1 MPPLPT
7 QPAVQSDSKLY
18 SLHKT
23 QHQARP
29 IHLPLDLVDPILDQT
44 FLKDR
49 AYLRETALP
58 IITVSG
64 TYQEDLKG
72 LHDLA
77 ESDLST
83 DIVLSRAHYSMALA
97 VAVAAWGK
105 KIDPKKAWVVD
116 PTNYVSHQEW
126 SKVALTEFVGK
137 ILARHPLLKLL
148 KDFVDRFGR
157 SSLPILK
164 SITPPLQY
172 LTDGIHGPIL
182 SLHIAAGNILVAAG
196 KQVVQVVTDPH
207 VREDYLT
214 YAERPNL
221 TYCVF
226 DAATKQELLEKA
238 TRLGKYVNPKQVIVT
253 GPPVDPRVVAART
266 GKMPWQPHHRAL
278 RLCITTGGLGTN
290 KSEIE
295 TILKSLLP
303 QLKNQLPGDAAPS
316 ATSEAPTLPIQI
328 LVYAGTQWDICDMV
342 VKLATAAGVECPVI
356 TEHDPAHFKIQANLQ
371 SPAHP
376 HVAALPHLAVIYHP
390 QIVDANELLIHYG
403 FSWADAFVTKP
414 SGDMAYDAAAAGCCL
429 FTLAEW
435 GEWEHNVRE
444 VFTHQGIATKA
455 EVNNFP
461 AQLAT
466 LAHQGWITTAM
477 QAAQNLG
484 PEFTEGAQAISQAA
498 QLVRK

>member
-1 MPPLPT
+1 MLALPP
-7 QPAVQSDSKLY
+7 
-18 SLHKT
+18 
-23 QHQARP
+23 QHQVRP
-29 IHLPLDLVDPILDQT
+29 VHLPLDPIDPILNQT

-49 AYLRETALP
+49 AYLGQTVLP
-58 IITVSG
+58 IVTVSG

-105 KIDPKKAWVVD
+105 KIDPQKAWVVD
-116 PTNYVSHQEW
+116 PTNYVSHHEW

-137 ILARHPLLKLL
+137 VLARHPFLKLL
-148 KDFVDRFGR
+148 KDVVDRFGR

-164 SITPPLQY
+164 SITPPLHY
-172 LTDGIHGPIL
+172 LTKDITGPIL

-196 KQVVQVVTDPH
+196 KQVIQVVTDPH

-214 YAERPNL
+214 YADRPNL

-238 TRLGKYVNPKQVIVT
+238 TRLGKYVNPRQVIVT
-253 GPPVDPRVVAART
+253 GPPVDPRVVAARV
-266 GKMPWQPHHRAL
+266 GKVPWQPQQRSL

-295 TILKSLLP
+295 TVLKSLLP
-303 QLKNQLPGDAAPS
+303 YLKNQLNGDTALS
-316 ATSEAPTLPIQI
+316 SNTEAQTPPVQI
-328 LVYAGTQWDICDMV
+328 LVYAGTQWDICEMV

-356 TEHDPAHFKIQANLQ
+356 TEHDPAHFKIQANLH
-371 SPAHP
+371 SAAHP
-376 HVAALPHLAVIYHP
+376 QAPTLPNLAVIYHP
-390 QIVDANELLIHYG
+390 QIVDANELLTRYG
-403 FSWADAFVTKP
+403 FTWADAFVTKP

-444 VFTHQGIATKA
+444 VFIRQGIATKA

-461 AQLAT
+461 TQLAT
-466 LAHQGWITTAM
+466 LTHQGWITTAI

-484 PEFTEGAQAISQAA
+484 PEFTEGASAIGEAV
-498 QLVRK
+498 QLVKK